1 MVGQLGKS
9 ANIQA
14 AARVTVHFGEA
25 GCVIPS
31 PAVQGKWRGSVTAG
45 RSLLRTFVR
54 GLYYTWLDLDRATKH
69 VTAIQLDHCAVS
81 KLLCRQV
88 NEAVGGVAASE
99 GVDRD
104 VDTLTVIEKKEH
116 QSGPIRYRILS
127 RFHTLKIPPRQTEP
141 RHPRTWPCR
150 ACCQHRDACPQRW
163 HAEHAGS
170 VC

>member
-9 ANIQA
+9 ANIQT

-54 GLYYTWLDLDRATKH
+54 GLYHTWLDLDRATKH
-69 VTAIQLDHCAVS
+69 VTAIQLDHCAIS

-104 VDTLTVIEKKEH
+104 VDTLAVILKRKNI
-116 QSGPIRYRILS
+116 SLGPS
-127 RFHTLKIPPRQTEP
+127 DT
-141 RHPRTWPCR
+141 
-150 ACCQHRDACPQRW
+150 
-163 HAEHAGS
+163 GS
-170 VC
+170 YQDFIH